1 MHMPLEGLSSERP
14 MNGIKLATTGVTW
27 GNPKTSISGRQWKGY
42 EGNFYV
48 EWAELALLLRVN
60 CLSAV
65 SAILYEGIAGG
76 RGDSLKS

>member
-1 MHMPLEGLSSERP
+1 M
-14 MNGIKLATTGVTW
+14 
-27 GNPKTSISGRQWKGY
+27 
-42 EGNFYV
+42 V

-76 RGDSLKS
+76 RGDSLKIKSTDGLRGWPVDPDIGGKSICPALYG